1 MKKEIEEIREEQYG
15 FVTNYYIHYKDGTW
29 EVEHTYS
36 GTMAPYLKKGKAND

>member
-29 EVEHTYS
+29 EVEHMYTA
-36 GTMAPYLKKGKAND
+36 TMAPYLKKGKEK